1 MDRTFC
7 YPIRHCYGPV
17 LVSIPFCTPSPTPS
31 GNSSNTLLSV
41 LSGPV
46 ADTVVTK
53 IAKRRKGIREA
64 EFGLANMVI
73 PFICGIAGCFVFGY
87 AGQSNVHWSVLLL
100 GNFFVVFGFL
110 CIMIAVNVYI
120 VESYPQWAGPVLVN
134 VSSMRI
140 IIAFFLASEATTWVA
155 EKGLL
160 ATFAIYAETMI
171 VISLGIPILWFT
183 GKKLRVWTGG
193 KVKKAT

>member
-1 MDRTFC
+1 M
-7 YPIRHCYGPV
+7 
-17 LVSIPFCTPSPTPS
+17 
-31 GNSSNTLLSV
+31 
-41 LSGPV
+41 
-46 ADTVVTK
+46 
-53 IAKRRKGIREA
+53 REA
-64 EFGLANMVI
+64 EFGLANMII
-73 PFICGIAGCFVFGY
+73 PFLFGIAGCFVFGY

-100 GNFFVVFGFL
+100 GSFFVVLGFL

-140 IIAFFLASEATTWVA
+140 VIAFFLASEATSWVA

-171 VISLGIPILWFT
+171 VIGLCIPVLWFT
-183 GKKLRVWTGG
+183 GRKLRMWTGG
-193 KVKKAT
+193 KVKKAK

>member
-1 MDRTFC
+1 MSF
-7 YPIRHCYGPV
+7 
-17 LVSIPFCTPSPTPS
+17 
-31 GNSSNTLLSV
+31 V
-41 LSGPV
+41 LSGPI
-46 ADTVVTK
+46 ADRVVTR
-53 IAKRRKGIREA
+53 IARRHNGIREA

-73 PFICGIAGCFVFGY
+73 PFVCGIAGCFVFGY
-87 AGQSNVHWSVLLL
+87 AGQSDVHWSVLLIGSFL
-100 GNFFVVFGFL
+100 IVFGFL

-140 IIAFFLASEATTWVA
+140 IIAYFLASVATTWVA

-171 VISLGIPILWFT
+171 VISLFIPVLWFT
-183 GKKLRVWTGG
+183 GKKLRLWTGG
-193 KVKKAT
+193 KVKQRR